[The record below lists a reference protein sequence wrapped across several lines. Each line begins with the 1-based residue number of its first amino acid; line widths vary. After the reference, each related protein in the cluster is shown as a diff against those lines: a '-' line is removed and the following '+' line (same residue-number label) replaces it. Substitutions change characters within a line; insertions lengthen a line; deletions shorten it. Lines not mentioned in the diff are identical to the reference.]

1 MGYLACAMAP
11 LLSQYKSTGSDIL
24 GIIPN
29 PVMNFLIQT
38 ASLAA
43 SEVAM
48 YSASIVESA
57 TLFYFELLQLTVPPF
72 KQKTYPDCDRKSSFL
87 DWKLASV

>member
-1 MGYLACAMAP
+1 MFGSLMWSGSFACAMAP

-29 PVMNFLIQT
+29 SVMNFLIQT

-43 SEVAM
+43 SEAAM
-48 YSASIVESA
+48 YSASVVES
-57 TLFYFELLQLTVPPF
+57 TIVFYLELL
-72 KQKTYPDCDRKSSFL
+72 
-87 DWKLASV
+87 

>member
-1 MGYLACAMAP
+1 MAL
-11 LLSQYKSTGSDIL
+11 LLSQYKFTRSDIL

-29 PVMNFLIQT
+29 PVMNLLIQI

-57 TLFYFELLQLTVPPF
+57 TVSYLEHLQLTVPPF
-72 KQKTYPDCDRKSSFL
+72 K
-87 DWKLASV
+87 